1 MGMRV
6 DAMDDD
12 GAIPTGAG
20 AVPSAVVVS
29 PITASLR
36 PPLAPP
42 SPLVVPA
49 HSAFSSMDESG
60 SAEFRPQEK
69 ETRASAYQRK
79 RAERMFSCENMKDL
93 DRDLRITGVTKKGAS
108 WQYHIEVLDTR
119 VRMPSFT
126 DPGSLSSSNMQS
138 PTGGATATAGSSS
151 SPVED
156 DATAAASYAELPP
169 MVRYSVMRRY
179 NDFRQLVMY
188 LSDTYGAELLETLP
202 RFPEG
207 GILSYIR
214 GDDPR
219 LLKYRKEQLQKFLR
233 ALDEHPHLKWCK
245 GFTHFLRPDILELTT
260 IGGMFQT
267 QAETSSTSNGLLEG
281 IVPQP
286 PTSSSGYV
294 SLSMVKSPEIRFG
307 SKQLTATDG
316 RGDWKRRRVPSFPS
330 WNASVS
336 ERDDVGVKAK
346 KRVSLTEEEDDDE
359 EEEEDENEAED
370 DQRDRD
376 DSEEQRRRN
385 RDETEL
391 QDGGGTAEQQQKA
404 TQLMKLLSLETPA
417 MQ

>member
-1 MGMRV
+1 MRV
-6 DAMDDD
+6 ETMDDD
-12 GAIPTGAG
+12 RRLTNAG

-29 PITASLR
+29 PITASTST
-36 PPLAPP
+36 PPLE
-42 SPLVVPA
+42 L
-49 HSAFSSMDESG
+49 HSAFSTDESE
-60 SAEFRPQEK
+60 SVERQEA
-69 ETRASAYQRK
+69 RASAYQRK
-79 RAERMFSCENMKDL
+79 RVERMFSCENMKDL

-126 DPGSLSSSNMQS
+126 DPGSLPSSTLS
-138 PTGGATATAGSSS
+138 PTGGEAAGSSS
-151 SPVED
+151 SPVEGD
-156 DATAAASYAELPP
+156 TTIAASYAELPP

-179 NDFRQLVMY
+179 NDFRQLYVY
-188 LSDTYGAELLETLP
+188 LADTYGADLLETLP
-202 RFPEG
+202 KFPEG

-260 IGGMFQT
+260 IGGMFQNH
-267 QAETSSTSNGLLEG
+267 AESSSTSGFLGGGGE

-307 SKQLTATDG
+307 KQLTATDG

-330 WNASVS
+330 WSTSNS
-336 ERDDVGVKAK
+336 ELDVGVKAK
-346 KRVSLTEEEDDDE
+346 KRVSLTEEEDDDDE
-359 EEEEDENEAED
+359 EEEAED

-376 DSEEQRRRN
+376 EGADGDSGECRSN
-385 RDETEL
+385 RDAMEL
-391 QDGGGTAEQQQKA
+391 QDGGVTTGQQQKA